1 MPSCISRARRSRS
14 SNPARSRRAAK
25 ISETSRL
32 GLCRSTTSDTAAR
45 SASSK
50 PAPGAR
56 SRTTTP
62 IRSPIGSRRAA
73 ASSGRLSP
81 STCGAPYSAR
91 PVRQT
96 RPSTE
101 SSSAGSCHGTRSVP
115 RRASGTAGSLPKP
128 TSTARRRAGTAA
140 STALSSSSALAG
152 ASKPPSIA
160 PASVSSRRSSS
171 AASRAAGGSGGSCRG
186 GAEAVRVEAD
196 RAPARPASRASPPHC
211 NQPAASGMAG
221 PRPVIAAPVPRPIA
235 AAVPRPT
242 AAEVSTQRA
251 ATRRPQI
258 SPARKA
264 GMSSNSGAPLGI
276 PACTAVAAPA
286 TAAAVKISTTANRCR
301 GTEWVDRFTAR
312 AVRRSRAR
320 TVSPQART
328 TGAKPCTKAAA
339 TATATRARRSQV
351 AGEPGLKVRT
361 SCTSSVSAVQQGS
374 TSIVPPHGA
383 LCPANGVYRREA
395 RRPHP
400 ARAAAA
406 VHSPAPGARRGRRRP
421 CRIRE

>member
-101 SSSAGSCHGTRSVP
+101 SSRAGSCHGTRSVP

-211 NQPAASGMAG
+211 NQPAARAG
-221 PRPVIAAPVPRPIA
+221 PRSPSISGGRAEADRGGGQHAEGRDA
-235 AAVPRPT
+235 AA
-242 AAEVSTQRA
+242 AGLAGAEGRDEQQQRCPGGHPGLHGR
-251 ATRRPQI
+251 RRPGHGGRSEDQHD
-258 SPARKA
+258 RQ
-264 GMSSNSGAPLGI
+264 PLPRHGVGR
-276 PACTAVAAPA
+276 PLH
-286 TAAAVKISTTANRCR
+286 
-301 GTEWVDRFTAR
+301 
-312 AVRRSRAR
+312 RAR
-320 TVSPQART
+320 GEEVEGQDGQPAGEDDRREALHEGRSHGDRDE
-328 TGAKPCTKAAA
+328 
-339 TATATRARRSQV
+339 ARRSQV

-374 TSIVPPHGA
+374 TSIVSPHRA